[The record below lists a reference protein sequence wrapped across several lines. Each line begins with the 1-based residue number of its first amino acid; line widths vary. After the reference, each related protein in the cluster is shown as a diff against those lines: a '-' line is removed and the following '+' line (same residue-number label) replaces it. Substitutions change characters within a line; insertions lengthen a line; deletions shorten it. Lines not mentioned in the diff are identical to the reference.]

1 MESIQA
7 SDIVLSLA
15 GHDSGKLYLVLRTEG
30 QFALLADGKIRRLRN
45 PKRKKFRHLE
55 RWSDSPLAEAIC
67 SGILQDSEIRRALGK
82 ARAAKMTEEGNKA
95 WQKMM

>member
-1 MESIQA
+1 MDPIQA

-15 GHDSGKLYLVLRTEG
+15 GHDSGKLYLVIRTEG
-30 QFALLADGKIRRLRN
+30 QQALLADGKVRRLRN

-55 RWSDSPLAEAIC
+55 RWGDSPLAEKI
-67 SGILQDSEIRRALGK
+67 SGGTIQDSEIRRALGK
-82 ARAAKMTEEGNKA
+82 ARAAIMTEEGNKA